1 LNILH
6 FGYDMIACL
15 QKLDIIR
22 LKPRG
27 IAVEFLNM
35 LNHGVRKEV
44 QQAIIQD
51 WGWAS
56 RRSGTFYQL
65 PCYFVANN
73 IQQKDGYSVGYIKY
87 I

>member
-1 LNILH
+1 
-6 FGYDMIACL
+6 MIACL

-27 IAVEFLNM
+27 IAVEFINM

-51 WGWAS
+51 GV
-56 RRSGTFYQL
+56 G
-65 PCYFVANN
+65 VAEEAGLC
-73 IQQKDGYSVGYIKY
+73 ISCLAIL
-87 I
+87 